1 MSSIRTKLVPIA
13 LCISLCGQL
22 SFGEL
27 PSKAADNDTSSLAAA
42 ASNPVIQKAIKE
54 YQAGNI
60 EKAAALLQQDLQ
72 QNPGDGIS
80 HYYLGLLK
88 QHAGDDAG
96 ALDQLEWA
104 ARLCP
109 PEVLTSLTKQVADSK
124 SEKLPKVP
132 KVVTPKADWLG
143 TLGNSFNQIF
153 AKEKPEPKITAS
165 GDIEMP
171 PPVFFSSM
179 DDLWKQGR
187 QMVRQGVDKAKTLQ
201 GKKEYKSWAA
211 NVMPMDDM
219 MDLVDKSKGINAS
232 KWASH
237 SDGLTKFRQSPENT
251 PAWDAWIARFSRAFQ
266 HVLTAYLAQDAKNQV
281 TGRAACIFSIDKRG
295 NLRGHIYASTGDGV
309 LNKALLKTVQ
319 TLNHSRILEF
329 PPESK
334 VTGWNFRMT
343 WNFGQILAYIRV
355 YRARQAMLE
364 KAAQEEII
372 RKQTEAILLAKKKA
386 ELDAKAAK
394 LKALREKQ
402 IARAKARLL
411 ELQQVKTDV
420 SGVVL
425 PAAKPLELD
434 AVAMSLSDPKLQRQ
448 KITPANA
455 NFDPFANISDQEIMS
470 WPNLN
475 H

>member
-1 MSSIRTKLVPIA
+1 MHRHLALSIAIGLILCAQSAHADSDATK
-13 LCISLCGQL
+13 STG
-22 SFGEL
+22 S
-27 PSKAADNDTSSLAAA
+27 
-42 ASNPVIQKAIKE
+42 ASVIQQAIKE
-54 YQAGNI
+54 YKAGNI
-60 EKAAALLQQDLQ
+60 EKAATLLQADLEK
-72 QNPGDGIS
+72 NPEDGVT
-80 HYYLGLLK
+80 HYYLGLIK
-88 QHAGDDAG
+88 QRVGDDAG

-109 PEVLTSLTKQVADSK
+109 PEMITSLTKQVADSK
-124 SEKLPKVP
+124 GTSLPKVP
-132 KVVTPKADWLG
+132 AVITPKADWFG
-143 TLGNSFNQIF
+143 MFGNSVTQMFS
-153 AKEKPEPKITAS
+153 KEKPAPKITES
-165 GDIEMP
+165 GDIQMP
-171 PPVFFSSM
+171 PPILFGSM

-187 QMVRQGVDKAKTLQ
+187 SLVRDGVDKAKELQ

-219 MDLVDKSKGINAS
+219 MDLVDKSKSIYAS

-237 SDGLTKFRQSPENT
+237 SDGLSKFRQSPENT
-251 PAWDAWIARFSRAFQ
+251 PSWDAWISRFSRSFQ

-309 LNKALLKTVQ
+309 LNGALLKTIQ

-343 WNFGQILAYIRV
+343 WNFGQILGYIRA
-355 YRARQAMLE
+355 YRIRQALIE
-364 KAAQEEII
+364 KQAQEEII
-372 RKQTEAILLAKKKA
+372 AKQTEALLLAKKKA
-386 ELDAKAAK
+386 DLDAKAQR

-402 IARAKARLL
+402 IARAKAKLL
-411 ELQQVKTDV
+411 QLQSIKTDV
-420 SGVVL
+420 SGIVL
-425 PAAKPLELD
+425 PAAKPLELS
-434 AVAMSLSDPKLQRQ
+434 AVAMSLSDPKLQ
-448 KITPANA
+448 KMPKMIPATP

-475 H
+475 R

>member
-1 MSSIRTKLVPIA
+1 MSSLKRASLAIA
-13 LCISLCGQL
+13 ISLSLCGQFPCEQP
-22 SFGEL
+22 SF
-27 PSKAADNDTSSLAAA
+27 AADTDAAA
-42 ASNPVIQKAIKE
+42 LAGAAANPTIQAAIKE
-54 YQAGNI
+54 YRAGNV
-60 EKAAALLQQDLQ
+60 ESAAALLQEELQ
-72 QNPGDGIS
+72 KNPGDGIS

-88 QHAGDDAG
+88 QHIGDDAG

-109 PEVLTSLTKQVADSK
+109 PEILTSLTKQVADGK
-124 SEKLPKVP
+124 GATLPKVP
-132 KVVTPKADWLG
+132 TVITPKADWFG
-143 TLGNSFNQIF
+143 TLGNSLGQMF
-153 AKEKPEPKITAS
+153 AKEKPTAKVTSS

-171 PPVFFSSM
+171 PPVFFNSI
-179 DDLWKQGR
+179 DDIWKQGR
-187 QMVRQGVDKAKTLQ
+187 NMVRQGVDKAKDIQ

-219 MDLVDKSKGINAS
+219 MDLVDKSKGINAT

-237 SDGLTKFRQSPENT
+237 SDGLTKFRQTPENT
-251 PAWDAWIARFSRAFQ
+251 PAWDAWIARFYRSFQ
-266 HVLTAYLAQDAKNQV
+266 HVLTANLAQDAKNQV
-281 TGRAACIFSIDKRG
+281 TGRAACICSVDKRG

-309 LNKALLKTVQ
+309 LNKALLKTIQ

-343 WNFGQILAYIRV
+343 WNFGQILGYIRV
-355 YRARQAMLE
+355 YRARQAMIE

-372 RKQTEAILLAKKKA
+372 RKQTEALLLAKKKA
-386 ELDAKAAK
+386 DLDAKAAK

-420 SGVVL
+420 SGIVL
-425 PAAKPLELD
+425 PAAKPLELN
-434 AVAMSLSDPKLQRQ
+434 AVAMSLSDPKLQKQ
-448 KITPANA
+448 KLSPANA
-455 NFDPFANISDQEIMS
+455 NYDPFANISDREIMS

-475 H
+475 K

>member
-1 MSSIRTKLVPIA
+1 MHRRKLLIAALACWTLSI
-13 LCISLCGQL
+13 S
-22 SFGEL
+22 
-27 PSKAADNDTSSLAAA
+27 AARADSGSEPARG
-42 ASNPVIQKAIKE
+42 ASPVVQQAIKE
-54 YQAGNI
+54 YKAGNI
-60 EKAAALLQQDLQ
+60 EKAAALLQADLQ
-72 QNPGDGIS
+72 NNPDDGTT

-88 QHAGDDAG
+88 QHLGDDAG

-124 SEKLPKVP
+124 GKQLPKVP
-132 KVVTPKADWLG
+132 NVITPKTDWLG
-143 TLGNSFNQIF
+143 MMGNSLGQMFGS
-153 AKEKPEPKITAS
+153 EKPVARVTES

-187 QMVRQGVDKAKTLQ
+187 NMVRQGVDKAKEVQ
-201 GKKEYKSWAA
+201 GKKKYKSWAA

-219 MDLVDKSKGINAS
+219 MDLVDKSKGINAT

-237 SDGLTKFRQSPENT
+237 SDGLSKFRQAPENT
-251 PAWDAWIARFSRAFQ
+251 PAWDAWIARFTRSFQ
-266 HVLTAYLAQDAKNQV
+266 HVLTAFLAQDATTQV
-281 TGRAACIFSIDKRG
+281 TGRAACIFSVDKRG

-309 LNKALLKTVQ
+309 LNQALIKTIQ

-343 WNFGQILAYIRV
+343 WNYGQILAYIRA
-355 YRARQAMLE
+355 YKARQAMIE
-364 KAAQEEII
+364 KQQQEEII
-372 RKQTEAILLAKKKA
+372 AKQTEALLLAKKQA
-386 ELDAKAAK
+386 EKDAKALR
-394 LKALREKQ
+394 LKELREKQ

-411 ELQQVKTDV
+411 QLQSVKTDV
-420 SGVVL
+420 TGIVL
-425 PAAKPLELD
+425 PAAKPVELN
-434 AVAMSLSDPKLQRQ
+434 AVALSLSDPNLKKQNF
-448 KITPANA
+448 TPVDANY
-455 NFDPFANISDQEIMS
+455 DPFANISDQEIMS

>member
-1 MSSIRTKLVPIA
+1 MLSIRTKSIA
-13 LCISLCGQL
+13 FTISILLCGQIAL
-22 SFGEL
+22 SQL
-27 PSKAADNDTSSLAAA
+27 CLAADTEAELLSKA
-42 ASNPVIQKAIKE
+42 ASNPTIKEAIKE
-54 YQAGNI
+54 YKAGNV
-60 EKAAALLQQDLQ
+60 EKAATLLQDDLQ
-72 QNPGDGIS
+72 KNPGDGIS

-88 QHAGDDAG
+88 QHIGDDAG

-109 PEVLTSLTKQVADSK
+109 PEVLTSLAKQVAESDG
-124 SEKLPKVP
+124 ERLPKVP
-132 KVVTPKADWLG
+132 SVVTPKADWFG
-143 TLGNSFNQIF
+143 MLGNSFGQMF
-153 AKEKPEPKITAS
+153 SKEKPTAKVTTS

-171 PPVFFSSM
+171 PPVFFGSM
-179 DDLWKQGR
+179 DDIWKQGR
-187 QMVRQGVDKAKTLQ
+187 NMVRQGVDKAKEMQ
-201 GKKEYKSWAA
+201 GKKTYKSWAA
-211 NVMPMDDM
+211 NSMPMDDM
-219 MDLVDKSKGINAS
+219 MDLVDKSKGIYAS

-251 PAWDAWIARFSRAFQ
+251 PAWDAWIARFTRSFQ
-266 HVLTAYLAQDAKNQV
+266 HVLTAYLGQDAKNQV
-281 TGRAACIFSIDKRG
+281 TGRAACIFSIDNRG

-329 PPESK
+329 PAESK

-343 WNFGQILAYIRV
+343 WNYGKILAYIRA
-355 YRARQAMLE
+355 YRARKAMLE

-372 RKQTEAILLAKKKA
+372 KKQTEALLLAQKKS

-411 ELQQVKTDV
+411 ELQQIKTDV
-420 SGVVL
+420 TGVVL
-425 PAAKPLELD
+425 PSIKPVELD
-434 AVAMSLSDPKLQRQ
+434 AVAMSLADPKLQKQ
-448 KITPANA
+448 KLTPASPD
-455 NFDPFANISDQEIMS
+455 FDPFANISDREIMS

-475 H
+475 K